1 MHAAAVLFLPFR
13 ALVFTREFQL
23 LFDEFWPRIYGPV
36 DVPRSDRVVSEIQLV
51 VENPFRVC
59 LACGRTRLP
68 IAVTPGP
75 FLLRLQYLLHLPE
88 DQSLA
93 CADCS
98 WPC

>member
-59 LACGRTRLP
+59 LACGRTTVP
-68 IAVTPGP
+68 VDGYP
-75 FLLRLQYLLHLPE
+75 
-88 DQSLA
+88 LA
-93 CADCS
+93 NCCDARS
-98 WPC
+98 VSVATAISAASA

>member
-1 MHAAAVLFLPFR
+1 M
-13 ALVFTREFQL
+13 
-23 LFDEFWPRIYGPV
+23 G
-36 DVPRSDRVVSEIQLV
+36 
-51 VENPFRVC
+51 
-59 LACGRTRLP
+59 TRLP